1 MNIIL
6 AITTIIVGY
15 FVAVYVSRYISRA
28 MLKAKMAKIL
38 AEFTSRVVKIL
49 IIIFA
54 LAIGIGFL
62 GIDVGTAV
70 ISISVVSGFVLGFA
84 FQETLG
90 NLAAGFM
97 IALTKPF
104 RMGDFVEIGDKSGT
118 VISVGTS
125 ITTLKTY
132 DNRKVIMP
140 NSQIWGN
147 PVLNYT
153 AYDKR
158 MIDLTI
164 GISYSD
170 DMAKAIKIAMD
181 ELKKDKTVI
190 DDPAP
195 MVAVKELGESSV
207 DLIIRPWVKTD
218 DYWPTR
224 RALTQKIK
232 EAFDKN
238 NITIPFPQRDVHFFK
253 E

>member
-15 FVAVYVSRYISRA
+15 FVAVYVSRYVSRA

-104 RMGDFVEIGDKSGT
+104 RVGDFVEIGDKSGM

-132 DNRKVIMP
+132 DNRKVIIS

-147 PVLNYT
+147 PVVNYT

-170 DMAKAIKIAMD
+170 DMAKAIKITMD
-181 ELKKDKTVI
+181 ELKKDKTVL

-207 DLIIRPWVKTD
+207 DLVIRPWVKTD

-232 EAFDKN
+232 EAFDKS
-238 NITIPFPQRDVHFFK
+238 NITIPFPQHDVHFFK

>member
-6 AITTIIVGY
+6 AIIIIIVGY
-15 FVAVYVSRYISRA
+15 FVAVYVSRYVSKA

-54 LAIGIGFL
+54 LTIGIGFL
-62 GIDVGTAV
+62 GIDVGTAI

-104 RMGDFVEIGDKSGT
+104 GVGDFVEIGDKSGT

-132 DNRKVIMP
+132 DNKKVIMP

-147 PVLNYT
+147 PVINYT

-170 DMAKAIKIAMD
+170 DIAKAIKIAMD
-181 ELKKDKTVI
+181 ELKKDKTVL

-218 DYWPTR
+218 DYWSTR
-224 RALTQKIK
+224 RAMTRKIK
-232 EAFDKN
+232 EAFDN
-238 NITIPFPQRDVHFFK
+238 SNIIIPFPQRDVHFFK

>member
-104 RMGDFVEIGDKSGT
+104 RVGDFVEIGDKNGT